1 MKRKAWIG
9 GMIISILLIQSI
21 EGTAQPSLRVRV
33 NRWLELRD
41 IKGIVNLQRGNQ
53 SQRAKNG
60 DRLQAA
66 GDGITTAKNASVN
79 LLVDTGIG
87 LINVSEDT
95 VLRVQE
101 LDIAP
106 DNGRIT
112 RLQVTKGQARLKVRK
127 FTHQGSRL
135 EIRTPASLS
144 GVRGT
149 EFGVAIQPNGK
160 TGLAVLEGRIASA
173 AQGRSVPVDRGFQN
187 FTIPGEAPSTP
198 VPLKNDTRLQHRF
211 EMVIEGNV
219 RRVRLIGQVD
229 PVNSV
234 KVEGVPQVTD
244 RNGRFRTDLRPLTS
258 FLRLRV
264 EVITPLGTTK
274 TYDLAFE

>member
-1 MKRKAWIG
+1 MKRKAWMG
-9 GMIISILLIQSI
+9 GIVISILLIQSI
-21 EGTAQPSLRVRV
+21 PGTAQQSFKVRV

-41 IKGIVNLQRGNQ
+41 IKGTVNLQRGGQ

-60 DRLQAA
+60 DRLEAI
-66 GDGITTAKNASVN
+66 GDGIITAKNASVN

-95 VLRVQE
+95 ILRVQE
-101 LDIAP
+101 LGIAP

-112 RLQVTKGQARLKVRK
+112 RLQVTQGQARLKVRK

-149 EFGVAIQPNGK
+149 DFGVAIQPNGK
-160 TGLAVLEGRIASA
+160 TGLAVLDGRVASA
-173 AQGRSVPVDRGFQN
+173 AQGRSISVNRSFQN
-187 FTIPGEAPSTP
+187 FTIPGEAPSAP

-219 RRVRLIGQVD
+219 RRIRLFGQVD

-234 KVEGVPQVTD
+234 RVEGVPQVTD
-244 RNGRFRTDLRPLTS
+244 RNGRFITDLRPLSS

-274 TYDLAFE
+274 TYDLPFE